1 MGACTRSSPSSF
13 SSSFS
18 HPTTQRSAP
27 VTAGVGR
34 SLWFHCTQGGSQ
46 VNTGCIARAPVPPP
60 HPTPPSANTAGSEG
74 QEERKLQC
82 VCPLVLSLTNAFIH
96 SHTYSPTELMAAR
109 LCLLRLQGS
118 CSRDRT
124 REVMQHPPATRPV
137 HVPAPTKGQVS
148 SLLCIPP
155 HSPLEGLGPYNGSLL
170 LSASLVLPFSF
181 ITSVGQQTC
190 FVTYSFKNALPSP
203 HLSSD
208 PSPSLCSTVS
218 AFTSALPSNQAD
230 PSSPPASTRPFQWSL
245 CVHHPLNSR
254 PTLTHLPIP
263 PSGRAS

>member
-46 VNTGCIARAPVPPP
+46 VNTGCTARAPVPPP

-74 QEERKLQC
+74 QEQRKLQC

-190 FVTYSFKNALPSP
+190 FVTFSLKMLFLAHICLQIPVLLSAPLSLPSP
-203 HLSSD
+203 LH
-208 PSPSLCSTVS
+208 
-218 AFTSALPSNQAD
+218 
-230 PSSPPASTRPFQWSL
+230 SPPIRLTPHHPQPLPGHSSGHSASTTP
-245 CVHHPLNSR
+245 
-254 PTLTHLPIP
+254 
-263 PSGRAS
+263 